1 VALYDRIGVGYDT
14 TRRADPGIVA
24 RLRGLIAAEPGGHY
38 LDVGCGTGN
47 YTRALAEAGG
57 TWVGLD
63 ASAVM
68 LREARARGGGVAW
81 HLASAE
87 ALPFPDGVF
96 GAAVCTLAVHHFQD
110 RAAAFRELRRVLR
123 GGPLVLFAC
132 DGVRTQRFWLREYFP
147 RMFER
152 MARKEATEAEM
163 RADLA
168 AAGFVAIEVEPWSVP
183 DDLVDH
189 FFYCGKR
196 RPELYF
202 DPAIRAGISSF
213 ANLSTPDEVD
223 AGLARLRADID
234 SGRFAEV
241 AAAHPTTDGDYLF
254 LRAR

>member
-14 TRRADPGIVA
+14 RRRADPGIVA
-24 RLRGLIAAEPGGHY
+24 RLRALIAVEPGGHY

-68 LREARARGGGVAW
+68 LREARTRGGGVAW
-81 HLASAE
+81 HLATAE
-87 ALPFPDGVF
+87 AMPFPGDVF
-96 GAAVCTLAVHHFQD
+96 DAVVSTLALHHFD
-110 RAAAFRELRRVLR
+110 DLEAAFREARRVLR

-132 DGVRTQRFWLREYFP
+132 ERGRTQCSWLRAYFP

-152 MARKEATEAEM
+152 MAEM
-163 RADLA
+163 EPSEGEIRAALE
-168 AAGFVAIEVEPWSVP
+168 AAGFTSIEIEPWFVP

-189 FFYCGKR
+189 FLFCGKR

-202 DPAIRAGISSF
+202 DPAIRAGISCF
-213 ANLSTPDEVD
+213 ANLSTPEEVD
-223 AGLARLRADID
+223 DGLARLRADID
-234 SGRFAEV
+234 SGRFVEV